1 MAWRCGQVTKDQEE
15 ADMVKRVV
23 SQEEAVVKSQAL
35 DTQARPT
42 ALPKHTHTH
51 TPRPASVCAHLWTE
65 SEPAPGR
72 CQTVPV
78 GATA

>member
-1 MAWRCGQVTKDQEE
+1 MRGVAVRCGQVTKDQEE

-42 ALPKHTHTH
+42 ALPKHTHTRTH
-51 TPRPASVCAHLWTE
+51 LGLPVC
-65 SEPAPGR
+65 
-72 CQTVPV
+72 
-78 GATA
+78 